1 MAAYAAKLYT
11 ALITLGAVVLAVESP
26 MAIGGEQCTLSARE
40 TSTIRGF
47 LSQRN
52 SSCTYNMTVESL
64 LGGI

>member
-1 MAAYAAKLYT
+1 MAAFAAKLYT
-11 ALITLGAVVLAVESP
+11 VLTTLGAAILAVESP
-26 MAIGGEQCTLSARE
+26 MATGGEQCTLSARE
-40 TSTIRGF
+40 TSTIRGL